1 MNNDIFDLD
10 LQINKG
16 STKTLAGDTDDCIS
30 ASTCTCITCN
40 HLCLSIDCETNDCNN
55 TRFSNCGCGTSEI
68 C

>member
-1 MNNDIFDLD
+1 MNKDIFDLD

-16 STKTLAGDTDDCIS
+16 TNKTLAGDTDDCIS
-30 ASTCTCITCN
+30 WSTCSCDCPWLVTN
-40 HLCLSIDCETNDCNN
+40 GCETNDCNN